1 MTMRRSCYEA
11 AARHPAARRN
21 CWKNRTSRPI
31 QWLLAVMLC
40 GSLTNIGCSGK
51 TEADSEYRMAVR
63 QICER
68 SFPECRVEFSGAGNG
83 EIYGDDDTPVGLVRF
98 SETAQDAARGFR
110 GPVPVCVIFNA
121 AGEIIHV
128 EALPNRE
135 DGPYMAKLDE
145 AGFWDNWS
153 GFQRREASEI
163 EVDTVTGATYSS
175 RGAIESI
182 RKLLK

>member
-40 GSLTNIGCSGK
+40 GSLTSIGCSGK

-83 EIYGDDDTPVGLVRF
+83 EIYGDDDTPAGMVRF
-98 SETAQDAARGFR
+98 SETAQDPREENSRTPFVTSCGR
-110 GPVPVCVIFNA
+110 ICPVRKKY
-121 AGEIIHV
+121 GS
-128 EALPNRE
+128 
-135 DGPYMAKLDE
+135 PYRA
-145 AGFWDNWS
+145 FFPS
-153 GFQRREASEI
+153 RTGFQDAFPPTSFK
-163 EVDTVTGATYSS
+163 TS
-175 RGAIESI
+175 RFFPG
-182 RKLLK
+182 